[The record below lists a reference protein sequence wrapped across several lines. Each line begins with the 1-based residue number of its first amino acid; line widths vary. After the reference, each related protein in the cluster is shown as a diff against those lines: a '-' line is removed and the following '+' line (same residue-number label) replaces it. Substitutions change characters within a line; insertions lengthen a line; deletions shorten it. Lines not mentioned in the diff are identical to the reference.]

1 MLLIKLIVTASWLFM
16 VQASTMKWSIDW
28 TSDSNLL
35 SGSYLS
41 KELLQRIIKLDS
53 ILQQKITQLDDEIN
67 TNFHILMV
75 ITSLMSIVLV
85 MVLNNCYRVCKEKVD
100 TAIKPDVSRVTVPQD
115 QNVPARHKQHIVD
128 LRHQMIRQPL
138 MRETPKAAT
147 APPKNIEK
155 ETYIEMKTP
164 LHENF
169 VQCQYN

>member
-85 MVLNNCYRVCKEKVD
+85 MVLNICYRACKENVD
-100 TAIKPDVSRVTVPQD
+100 TAIKPDVSRVPVLQD
-115 QNVPARHKQHIVD
+115 QNVLARHEQHIVD

-138 MRETPKAAT
+138 IRETSKVPT
-147 APPKNIEK
+147 APAKNMDK
-155 ETYIEMKTP
+155 DTYIEMKTP
-164 LHENF
+164 EF
-169 VQCQYN
+169 VQC

>member
-1 MLLIKLIVTASWLFM
+1 MLLTKLIVTASWLLT

-28 TSDSNLL
+28 NSDSNLL

-41 KELLQRIIKLDS
+41 KELLQRIIKLDA

-67 TNFHILMV
+67 TNFHILMA
-75 ITSLMSIVLV
+75 ITSLMSVVLV
-85 MVLNNCYRVCKEKVD
+85 MVLNNCYRACKEKVD
-100 TAIKPDVSRVTVPQD
+100 TAIKPDVSRVPVLQD
-115 QNVPARHKQHIVD
+115 QNVPARHEQHIVD

-138 MRETPKAAT
+138 MRETSKIAT
-147 APPKNIEK
+147 APAKNMDK

-164 LHENF
+164 EF

>member
-1 MLLIKLIVTASWLFM
+1 MLLTKLIVIASWLLT

-28 TSDSNLL
+28 NSDSNLL

-85 MVLNNCYRVCKEKVD
+85 MVLNNCYRACKEKVD
-100 TAIKPDVSRVTVPQD
+100 TVIKPDVSRVPV
-115 QNVPARHKQHIVD
+115 
-128 LRHQMIRQPL
+128 L
-138 MRETPKAAT
+138 
-147 APPKNIEK
+147 
-155 ETYIEMKTP
+155 
-164 LHENF
+164 
-169 VQCQYN
+169 